1 MWTVNRVRGFFV
13 MCVQQDFI
21 GYVQDINM
29 AEGGLIITLCMILLL
44 FCNYTCLLVTISY
57 NIVHNWE
64 YREKG
69 VL

>member
-1 MWTVNRVRGFFV
+1 
-13 MCVQQDFI
+13 MCSHVYFAVFHMQS
-21 GYVQDINM
+21 
-29 AEGGLIITLCMILLL
+29 LCMILLL